1 MEQMPVGLHLMANK
15 WKEDDLFV
23 VGREIERLY

>member
-1 MEQMPVGLHLMANK
+1 MPVGLHLMAGK

-23 VGREIERLY
+23 VGGEVEGMYK